1 VKNPSSFGR
10 RRLIFS
16 SLGSAVLG
24 ACGGGG
30 GQSTSP
36 ASVAV
41 PAQDATPS
49 PPTAVSNLPD
59 PRMNAIAQSLVGGG
73 LAGVALVYL
82 NSPTALGQVA
92 VAGVRQLNGTEPIA
106 ANDVFNIGSLTKA
119 MTACVISSVVARG
132 LLRWDTRIVE
142 ALPELSGVINTAY
155 LNVTIEQLLAHQGG
169 MPAIDGLDGDAQVFI
184 ATRPGNPAGAEP
196 SLAEKRR
203 DFARWLVQQN
213 PPSGITVGRDF
224 FYSNGGYTLAAT
236 MAQAAA
242 KESFESLF
250 ESLIVQKLGIQGQW
264 RMTSE
269 TIAAYQPVGH
279 VGPASGSLARY
290 TPGVQDKVAEPW
302 LRAIAPAGYWACDPT
317 AYALWLRWHVLA
329 LQGQSTPLPP
339 VYVQRIKALGP
350 DQYDLGWRC
359 FASAGRQY
367 LEHMGSV
374 EGFMSC
380 VMLETQGRSAGFGV
394 SNVGYFDTAT
404 GDSWVWAQLRKG
416 LLELDAGFVG
426 SNKSVQIRLWG
437 NIGG

>member
-30 GQSTSP
+30 SQSTSP

-155 LNVTIEQLLAHQGG
+155 LNVTLEQLMVWME
-169 MPAIDGLDGDAQVFI
+169 MPKFL
-184 ATRPGNPAGAEP
+184 
-196 SLAEKRR
+196 
-203 DFARWLVQQN
+203 
-213 PPSGITVGRDF
+213 
-224 FYSNGGYTLAAT
+224 
-236 MAQAAA
+236 
-242 KESFESLF
+242 
-250 ESLIVQKLGIQGQW
+250 
-264 RMTSE
+264 
-269 TIAAYQPVGH
+269 
-279 VGPASGSLARY
+279 
-290 TPGVQDKVAEPW
+290 
-302 LRAIAPAGYWACDPT
+302 
-317 AYALWLRWHVLA
+317 
-329 LQGQSTPLPP
+329 
-339 VYVQRIKALGP
+339 
-350 DQYDLGWRC
+350 
-359 FASAGRQY
+359 
-367 LEHMGSV
+367 
-374 EGFMSC
+374 
-380 VMLETQGRSAGFGV
+380 
-394 SNVGYFDTAT
+394 
-404 GDSWVWAQLRKG
+404 
-416 LLELDAGFVG
+416 
-426 SNKSVQIRLWG
+426 
-437 NIGG
+437 